1 MNNNSKKIASGMFW
15 KMGERIFAQGVSFI
29 VSLILARILSP
40 DDYGVIAMILVFINL
55 ANVFVSNGFSVALI
69 QKNNASELDF
79 STMFYCSLLISIIT
93 YMILFVLSP
102 FIGSFYQHETLSPL
116 LRVLGLKLIIN
127 SINSIQH
134 AYISRKMEFKKFFY
148 STSIGTFISA
158 IVGIYMAYHGF
169 GAWALVAQYLVNSI
183 IDTIVLF
190 FTVEWKPKLIFSK
203 ERASVLLS
211 FGWRVTLADFV
222 ATAYNEMRSLVIGK
236 YYTSA
241 DLAYYNKSE
250 QFPKLF
256 VNNIMTTVS
265 SVLFPALA
273 NVSDEKEKI
282 RAMTRMAI
290 RMTCYIIFPLM
301 VGMMIVATPLVRL
314 LLTDKWLPV
323 VPYLQIACISYAI
336 LPLNNTN
343 VQAIKAMGEGNTYLR
358 IELLKKLFGILII
371 FLTAQ
376 INVMAVAISAVVI
389 AFIYLVINIVPNG
402 RILNYGLGKQMKD
415 ILPSLLASIIMGF
428 VGISVGSILD
438 CSDIIII
445 FIEVIICTSVYIS
458 ISYFFKF
465 NEFKMI
471 CSLMTNIKSRGKNN
485 ENSL

>member
-15 KMGERIFAQGVSFI
+15 KMGERFFAQGVSFLI
-29 VSLILARILSP
+29 SLVLARILSP

-69 QKNNASELDF
+69 QKKDADELDF
-79 STMFYCSLLISIIT
+79 STMFYCSFFISIII
-93 YMILFVLSP
+93 YLVLFIFSPLIGDFYKHDSLSV
-102 FIGSFYQHETLSPL
+102 L

-158 IVGIYMAYHGF
+158 IAGIYMAYHGF
-169 GAWALVAQYLVNSI
+169 GAWALVAQYLINSI
-183 IDTIVLF
+183 IDTIVLLI
-190 FTVEWKPKLIFSK
+190 TVDWKPKFVFSK
-203 ERASVLLS
+203 ERAINLLG
-211 FGWRVTLADFV
+211 FGWKVTLADFV
-222 ATAYNEMRSLVIGK
+222 ATAYNEMRSLVIGR

-273 NVSDEKEKI
+273 DVSDEKEKI
-282 RAMTRMAI
+282 RNMTRTAI
-290 RMTCYIIFPLM
+290 RMTCYIIFPIM
-301 VGMMIVATPLVRL
+301 VGMIIISTPLVRL

-323 VPYLQIACISYAI
+323 VPYLQITCISYAI

-343 VQAIKAMGEGNTYLR
+343 VQAIKAMGEGSTYLR
-358 IELLKKLFGILII
+358 IELLKKVFGIVII
-371 FLTAQ
+371 FLAAR
-376 INVMAVAISAVVI
+376 ISVMAVAVSAVVI
-389 AFIYLVINIVPNG
+389 AFIYLMINIIPNG
-402 RILNYGLGKQMKD
+402 KILDYGLRKQMKD
-415 ILPSLLASIIMGF
+415 IFPSFMASIFMGF
-428 VGISVGSILD
+428 IGLVVARFLN
-438 CSDIIII
+438 CSDLMIIA
-445 FIEVIICTSVYIS
+445 IEVIVCTFVYGI
-458 ISYFFKF
+458 ISYVFGFK
-465 NEFKMI
+465 EFKMI
-471 CSLMTNIKSRGKNN
+471 TDLITNIKKRGKKC
-485 ENSL
+485 E